1 MSHLTQKASE
11 KKHSQYKSKV
21 TLFQQ
26 RAKQAVAQGSVE
38 VTLSTHQTDI
48 GPPLLWYSR
57 GDNSQP
63 LRNQPEGA
71 RGRRH
76 YVEGKLLGRL
86 CGRRSSSHSSCP
98 LPGEPLPGSCPRFCC
113 ALDLVDCVSR
123 QDEQRASG
131 PWHIGQYRAL
141 ALNGLQLLHLSD
153 CRRRCRT
160 SSSVLSGR
168 SNRFFCNRET
178 GLQLCQIIRALLK
191 ARETMVWNF

>member
-1 MSHLTQKASE
+1 MEREGVDVTWRASCLAVCAAGE
-11 KKHSQYKSKV
+11 AAA
-21 TLFQQ
+21 TPAALFLENPC
-26 RAKQAVAQGSVE
+26 RDPAPGSAA
-38 VTLSTHQTDI
+38 
-48 GPPLLWYSR
+48 
-57 GDNSQP
+57 
-63 LRNQPEGA
+63 A
-71 RGRRH
+71 RG
-76 YVEGKLLGRL
+76 
-86 CGRRSSSHSSCP
+86 P
-98 LPGEPLPGSCPRFCC
+98 